1 MKITASDRLAL
12 IRLASTMPVGSGERR
27 AILANLSRV
36 SGTQD
41 GSGLVA
47 NFLSEAAAQAYGSQS
62 VYDVSPNRRGQ
73 FDINVGGT
81 NPIWDV
87 SFTVDVERNRIKA
100 YNLTEDFGQV
110 PFDLWTA
117 TVSSTANLMLELFS
131 R

>member
-1 MKITASDRLAL
+1 MSDRQFRAGL
-12 IRLASTMPVGSGERR
+12 IRLASTLPVGSGERR
-27 AILANLSRV
+27 AILAALNRV

-41 GSGLVA
+41 GSALVA
-47 NFLSEAAAQAYGSQS
+47 DFLTEAAAHAYGSQA

-73 FDINVGGT
+73 FHINVGGT

-87 SFTVDVERNRIKA
+87 SFTVDAKQGWISA
-100 YNLTEDFGQV
+100 GTMTEDFGKV

-117 TVSSTANLMLELFS
+117 TVTRTADLLLELFS